1 MDKLKFVTLE
11 NQDGTYSDP
20 IPLNIDSD
28 NVDVNDK
35 TLTEV
40 LGEKVYNFDT
50 IDDVKSN
57 LYLQNGDMIS
67 TKGFSNI
74 NDGGKANYLIR
85 NKTNEDIEDND
96 NIIFLDNDNLVAEK
110 IKDNRIEFHAIAKSS
125 ATYIC
130 KFANGKNMI
139 IDTGISTQ

>member
-40 LGEKVYNFDT
+40 LKEKVYNFDT

-74 NDGGKANYLIR
+74 NDGR
-85 NKTNEDIEDND
+85 
-96 NIIFLDNDNLVAEK
+96 
-110 IKDNRIEFHAIAKSS
+110 KS
-125 ATYIC
+125 
-130 KFANGKNMI
+130 
-139 IDTGISTQ
+139 